1 MNFKKLIMLSALL
14 LGTFISVMDTTIVN
28 IALPKMLDYFSSNLS
43 QVAWVA
49 TGYTLAFAVLLVGA
63 SKLADHFGRKK
74 AFMFGLALF
83 ILTSVIACLSTS
95 IEMLI
100 TIRVI
105 QGLSAAFIVPV
116 TMPIALAIVPQNKKG
131 LIIGIWGAFSGLAA
145 TLGPVLGGLLT
156 ENFNWQAI
164 FFINIPL
171 GLISLFLAAFFI
183 TESYDE
189 TVSKKIDYMGI
200 LILSGALFCLTFGF
214 AKVSDLGWSSPLI
227 ISLFVIS
234 VLLFCLFF
242 FIGSKIKNPMIPLSM
257 LKIRTFSFSS
267 FTLFMQGLGL
277 TSGTLIITL
286 LLTNLM
292 GKTEL
297 EAGLIVSTLA
307 LSSMFTSVLSGKL
320 SDKLGGIWLSGLGM
334 LGLTI
339 TTYLYGYI
347 RYDSSV
353 TTVIILLCLTG
364 LALGLVIGPAMSS
377 GIRLIPPE
385 KVGIAS
391 GILNMMRTVG
401 QALGIAILTSVLTM
415 NINDHTASAKKEAI
429 TIVENNQV
437 FDKNAKN
444 EIITHLKHSDSKGFD
459 RRKSIAELN
468 KKEEEILS
476 ITPDPYKEKVQKS
489 FNTQKKEVIAIQKKI
504 SNLYNEKIS
513 DSFNNT
519 FKVGSVILILGIIF
533 ALFSDI
539 SPKRLKQQQ
548 KNQVDITP

>member
-1 MNFKKLIMLSALL
+1 QKR
-14 LGTFISVMDTTIVN
+14 G
-28 IALPKMLDYFSSNLS
+28 
-43 QVAWVA
+43 
-49 TGYTLAFAVLLVGA
+49 AVP
-63 SKLADHFGRKK
+63 
-74 AFMFGLALF
+74 FGLALF

-95 IEMLI
+95 IEMLV

-105 QGLSAAFIVPV
+105 QGLSDAFIVPV

-131 LIIGIWGAFSGLAA
+131 MIIGIWGAFSGLAA

-242 FIGSKIKNPMIPLSM
+242 FIESKIKNPMIPLSM
-257 LKIRTFSFSS
+257 LQIRTFSFSS

-347 RYDSSV
+347 RYDSSI
-353 TTVIILLCLTG
+353 TSVIILLCLTG

-415 NINDHTASAKKEAI
+415 NINDHTATAKKEAI
-429 TIVENNQV
+429 KIVESNQV

-459 RRKSIAELN
+459 RSKSIAELN

-489 FNTQKKEVIAIQKKI
+489 FNIQKKEVMAIQKKI

-548 KNQVDITP
+548 KNQVDITS

>member
-1 MNFKKLIMLSALL
+1 MASYLL
-14 LGTFISVMDTTIVN
+14 HKYSFRPD
-28 IALPKMLDYFSSNLS
+28 FS
-43 QVAWVA
+43 
-49 TGYTLAFAVLLVGA
+49 
-63 SKLADHFGRKK
+63 
-74 AFMFGLALF
+74 
-83 ILTSVIACLSTS
+83 
-95 IEMLI
+95 
-100 TIRVI
+100 
-105 QGLSAAFIVPV
+105 
-116 TMPIALAIVPQNKKG
+116 
-131 LIIGIWGAFSGLAA
+131 
-145 TLGPVLGGLLT
+145 
-156 ENFNWQAI
+156 
-164 FFINIPL
+164 
-171 GLISLFLAAFFI
+171 FLAAFFI

-242 FIGSKIKNPMIPLSM
+242 FIESKIKNPMIPLSM

-353 TTVIILLCLTG
+353 TTVIILLCLTY
-364 LALGLVIGPAMSS
+364 LALGLVIGP
-377 GIRLIPPE
+377 
-385 KVGIAS
+385 
-391 GILNMMRTVG
+391 
-401 QALGIAILTSVLTM
+401 
-415 NINDHTASAKKEAI
+415 
-429 TIVENNQV
+429 
-437 FDKNAKN
+437 
-444 EIITHLKHSDSKGFD
+444 
-459 RRKSIAELN
+459 
-468 KKEEEILS
+468 
-476 ITPDPYKEKVQKS
+476 
-489 FNTQKKEVIAIQKKI
+489 
-504 SNLYNEKIS
+504 
-513 DSFNNT
+513 
-519 FKVGSVILILGIIF
+519 
-533 ALFSDI
+533 
-539 SPKRLKQQQ
+539 KQ
-548 KNQVDITP
+548 